1 MRHMKKI
8 LTVLLAAVMLICMS
22 VSAVWAEGEEVA
34 QQTTADNMSVDVILA
49 IDGREKKKKSDALK
63 LRLTAGRLFTE
74 MTYSNTSRAGFVQFT
89 NIIMDSQGLTDLSTE
104 DSKASF
110 RDRLSGL
117 QDSVKGSWDT
127 DISLGLTQALNL
139 LKEGDSFNGDRNPM
153 IILLSDGN
161 TDLPNGP
168 RTVEESNAEL
178 TGTLSEAASLGVPIY
193 SIGLNYDG
201 KLDVDYMQN
210 IANQTGGAFYNI
222 TTATDFN
229 KYMTDIFGNVADGD
243 LTGLNP
249 AYIDGRFVTD
259 FVIDNGSVLMA
270 NIVILT
276 DKGVSDP
283 QLIDPTGAVVP
294 LDADHGVIVST
305 DTSDENKVSTYTI
318 LKIMY
323 PVQGAWK
330 VSVKGEADDAVQ
342 VNLLT
347 TYDISFKLLNSRD
360 PIAGNDINIYG
371 KLVRGDENITD
382 SNLLSG
388 AMAICT
394 IMDNKGN
401 IVGENLPMT
410 YNEEKHVFICKTNLE
425 KSGNYYV
432 TAHLEGKDGSFSK
445 EAAQY
450 QLSIGRA
457 KLTVSGRPDVSM
469 WCNPIKTKA
478 SVDISQHVKSE
489 SLAELNCSI
498 EDNGNNIVTADYNKD
513 TGMLNI
519 TPLRTGTGYL
529 KLIFSDAY
537 GQSAELTVF
546 VTVKPSWIWF
556 VAAIVILAVIVAVI
570 AGIMKATKPVL
581 KDSVTVELSLPP
593 MLANLTPSPA
603 TLAMPAKKSEV
614 ILGKLIQGDTF
625 AQSTLGNP
633 IMQAGLTTLVNK
645 IKLVACKGDAVT
657 VKILPKT
664 PGMIMI
670 NNQNVDNA
678 KGISYPMNKGDR
690 IAIQFSTDGNSIS
703 TVTLQLGGEGGWDG
717 NFEPGGDIFGG
728 GQSGNPFGNNDFG
741 SPFGGGG
748 AGNFGDPFGG
758 NTGNFGNPFGGAG
771 GSYGSQPGGSNM
783 GGFDGGQPGN
793 NGMGGF
799 DGNQPGNNSA
809 DDFGTGNMAG
819 NPNDFGNSSQD
830 DFGSANDNAEEN
842 NNFDFGGD
850 SSDNGFGGF
859 I

>member
-1 MRHMKKI
+1 M
-8 LTVLLAAVMLICMS
+8 
-22 VSAVWAEGEEVA
+22 
-34 QQTTADNMSVDVILA
+34 
-49 IDGREKKKKSDALK
+49 KKSDALK

-556 VAAIVILAVIVAVI
+556 VAAIVILAVIVALI

>member
-1 MRHMKKI
+1 
-8 LTVLLAAVMLICMS
+8 
-22 VSAVWAEGEEVA
+22 
-34 QQTTADNMSVDVILA
+34 
-49 IDGREKKKKSDALK
+49 
-63 LRLTAGRLFTE
+63 

-469 WCNPIKTKA
+469 WCNPIKTKV

-546 VTVKPSWIWF
+546 VTVKSSWIWF
-556 VAAIVILAVIVAVI
+556 IVAFAILAVIVALI

-645 IKLVACKGDAVT
+645 IKLVACKGGTVT

-717 NFEPGGDIFGG
+717 NPEPYPNPWDN
-728 GQSGNPFGNNDFG
+728 SPSDNPFGNDNFG

-758 NTGNFGNPFGGAG
+758 NTGNSGNPFGGAG

-793 NGMGGF
+793 N
-799 DGNQPGNNSA
+799 SA

-819 NPNDFGNSSQD
+819 NPNDFGNPSQD
-830 DFGSANDNAEEN
+830 DFGSANDNAGEN
-842 NNFDFGGD
+842 NNFDFGGN